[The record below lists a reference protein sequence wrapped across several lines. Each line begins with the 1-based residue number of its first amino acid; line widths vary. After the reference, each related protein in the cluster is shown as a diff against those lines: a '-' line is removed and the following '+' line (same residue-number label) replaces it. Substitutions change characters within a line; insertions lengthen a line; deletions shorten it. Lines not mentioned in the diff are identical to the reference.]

1 MIREY
6 GDVGL
11 ALAAYNAG
19 PGRVKKGG
27 TIPNI
32 PETQAYVA
40 KVRGGS
46 APDTR
51 MADIS
56 DQSVPAVGLEGL
68 PARPPAPSVAIA
80 DQSWMLPGLRGK
92 SASEIAKMY
101 QDVQMS
107 AMADPEL
114 AKELAP
120 LAEQIK
126 VNGKLAHMS
135 QFQGDPMT
143 REGAHAL
150 AVHMAQADMMFGDVP
165 DARELF
171 TMAYQDDSLGLRD
184 REEATRELA
193 RQRAQFEH
201 EIEVGKHIASLLDAD
216 QDDAAKIAAKKYL
229 GVDVVNIKDTTR
241 PHPITGR
248 PIKTV
253 TFEYIGPDGQRQ
265 VNDSF
270 TLLRDA
276 VGTEMSLKAMKAARE
291 ADPNTLSDAAA
302 GRVSDALTE
311 DAILAKQE
319 ELFAREHQ
327 REYNPDRRQDKTD
340 IAAYRQEA
348 IDKLIEERRALEI
361 RARYGDPQGL
371 GEASLFESAA
381 DRSAAFLRGADPN
394 EETTR

>member
-1 MIREY
+1 
-6 GDVGL
+6 
-11 ALAAYNAG
+11 
-19 PGRVKKGG
+19 
-27 TIPNI
+27 
-32 PETQAYVA
+32 
-40 KVRGGS
+40 
-46 APDTR
+46 
-51 MADIS
+51 
-56 DQSVPAVGLEGL
+56 
-68 PARPPAPSVAIA
+68 
-80 DQSWMLPGLRGK
+80 
-92 SASEIAKMY
+92 MY

-126 VNGKLAHMS
+126 ANGKLVHMS

-171 TMAYQDDSLGLRD
+171 TMAYQDDALGLRD
-184 REEATRELA
+184 QEEATRELA

-201 EIEVGKHIASLLDAD
+201 EIEVGKHIASLLNAD

-241 PHPITGR
+241 PHPITGQR
-248 PIKTV
+248 IKTV

-276 VGTEMSLKAMKAARE
+276 AGTEMSLRAMKAARE
-291 ADPNTLSDAAA
+291 ADPNILPDAAA

-311 DAILAKQE
+311 DAIIARQQALLE
-319 ELFAREHQ
+319 EKLGRA
-327 REYNPDRRQDKTD
+327 YNPDSRQDKTEF
-340 IAAYRQEA
+340 AALRQQA

-361 RARYGDPQGL
+361 RAKYGSDQGL
-371 GEASLFESAA
+371 GAPSLFESAA
-381 DRSAAFLRGADPN
+381 DRSADFLRGASPD
-394 EETTR
+394 EEMTR